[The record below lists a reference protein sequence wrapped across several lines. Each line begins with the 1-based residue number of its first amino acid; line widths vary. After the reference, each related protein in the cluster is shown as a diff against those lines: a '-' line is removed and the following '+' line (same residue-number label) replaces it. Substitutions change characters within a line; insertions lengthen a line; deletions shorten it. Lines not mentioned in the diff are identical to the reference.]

1 MGDAAT
7 AAGIVVIPVC
17 AGASVVPDPGWDDAV
32 ASGCCAAAPRALEG
46 SPAGAD
52 AAGLETAGV
61 EPPGE
66 A

>member
-32 ASGCCAAAPRALEG
+32 AWLCQANPAPE
-46 SPAGAD
+46 
-52 AAGLETAGV
+52 
-61 EPPGE
+61 
-66 A
+66 